1 MTTLIEEL
9 KNIVPQMALTVLA
22 TLFLIGI
29 VLMIR
34 QRSDRQD

>member
-1 MTTLIEEL
+1 MTLLAEL
-9 KNIVPQMALTVLA
+9 NNIVPQMALTVLA
-22 TLFLIGI
+22 TLFFVGI